1 MKRDVAAQVKAV
13 GGAVIENF
21 PALRQLGDQP
31 VGIGIDVKQ
40 TIVDLS
46 GQRIDNQAAAD
57 FLRIKGIN
65 TAADAIDRNR
75 YRGYRRGRGAQG
87 RQKLAHTAGKRLP

>member
-46 GQRIDNQAAAD
+46 GQRIRPLLTFCGLKVLTWPLTQ
-57 FLRIKGIN
+57 
-65 TAADAIDRNR
+65 
-75 YRGYRRGRGAQG
+75 
-87 RQKLAHTAGKRLP
+87 

>member
-1 MKRDVAAQVKAV
+1 MAPL
-13 GGAVIENF
+13 IENF

-57 FLRIKGIN
+57 FLRVKGIN
-65 TAADAIDRNR
+65 SAADAIDETP
-75 YRGYRRGRGAQG
+75 YRADIGAVGERRGG
-87 RQKLAHTAGKRLP
+87 KAGPH

>member
-1 MKRDVAAQVKAV
+1 MAAQVKAV

-40 TIVDLS
+40 TIV
-46 GQRIDNQAAAD
+46 IWAASVSTIRPLLT
-57 FLRIKGIN
+57 FCGLKVL
-65 TAADAIDRNR
+65 T
-75 YRGYRRGRGAQG
+75 GR
-87 RQKLAHTAGKRLP
+87 